1 VPHTPLWGASV
12 RGAAGGGT
20 GGAVLRRDTGAN
32 TLTNRNTMARR
43 TRLLALALAAPLL
56 FGACSTDDSGS
67 GDSSTDSG
75 GNAAADGDLSFAV
88 VTHGSAG
95 DAFWDVVQNGA
106 EQAGK
111 DLGVEVDYQSD
122 GDPQRQSQLIQAAV
136 NQDVDG
142 IVVSMAN
149 PDALQD
155 SVEAAVAAGIP
166 VVTINSG
173 SAESAQF
180 GAIGHVGQDETIAG
194 QGAGQR
200 LAQDGAKNVLCVVHE
215 AGNIGLEQRCDG
227 ASQGL
232 GSNVKLLQ
240 VDINDLQAAQST
252 ITSQLQSDPTIDG
265 VLTLNSAVASAAA
278 AAASDAGSD
287 AEIATFD
294 LNGDVIK
301 AIQDGSIAFAVDQQQ
316 YEQGYLPIVM
326 LKLYAQNL
334 NTVGGGQPVLTGPGI
349 VDSTNVDQIADLAS
363 SGTR

>member
-1 VPHTPLWGASV
+1 
-12 RGAAGGGT
+12 
-20 GGAVLRRDTGAN
+20 
-32 TLTNRNTMARR
+32 MARR

-56 FGACSTDDSGS
+56 LSACSTDDSGD
-67 GDSSTDSG
+67 GGGSSDSG
-75 GNAAADGDLSFAV
+75 GSAAADGDLSFAV

-95 DAFWDVVQNGA
+95 DAFWDVVQKGA
-106 EQAGK
+106 EAAGE
-111 DLGVEVDYQSD
+111 DLGVSVDYQSD

-173 SAESAQF
+173 AAESAQF

-200 LAQDGAKNVLCVVHE
+200 LAEDGASNVLCVVHE
-215 AGNIGLEQRCDG
+215 AGNIGLEQRCAG

-232 GSNVKLLQ
+232 GSQVRLLQ

-252 ITSQLQSDPTIDG
+252 ITSQLQSDPTIDA
-265 VLTLNSAVASAAA
+265 VLTLNSGVASVAAQ
-278 AAASDAGSD
+278 AASDAGSE
-287 AEIATFD
+287 AQIATFD
-294 LNGDVIK
+294 LNGDVIA
-301 AIQDGSIAFAVDQQQ
+301 AIQDGSISFAVDQQQ
-316 YEQGYLPIVM
+316 YEQGYLPVVM

-349 VDSTNVDQIADLAS
+349 VDADNVDEIADLAS
-363 SGTR
+363 AGTR

>member
-1 VPHTPLWGASV
+1 
-12 RGAAGGGT
+12 
-20 GGAVLRRDTGAN
+20 
-32 TLTNRNTMARR
+32 MARR

-56 FGACSTDDSGS
+56 ISACSTENSGGGSDDG
-67 GDSSTDSG
+67 GDSG
-75 GNAAADGDLSFAV
+75 GGSASSGDLSFAV

-95 DAFWDVVQNGA
+95 DAFWDVVQKGA
-106 EQAGK
+106 EDAGEQ
-111 DLGVEVDYQSD
+111 LGVSVDYQSD
-122 GDPQRQSQLIQAAV
+122 GDPQRQSQLIEAAV

-155 SVEAAVAAGIP
+155 SIAAAVEAGIP

-173 SAESAQF
+173 AEQSTEF
-180 GAIGHVGQDETIAG
+180 GAIGHVGQDEVIAG

-200 LAQDGAKNVLCVVHE
+200 LAADGAQNVLCVVHE

-232 GSNVKLLQ
+232 GRDVRLLQ

-252 ITSQLQSDPTIDG
+252 ITSQLQSDPSIDA
-265 VLTLNSAVASAAA
+265 VLTLNSAVAASAA
-278 AAASDAGSD
+278 AAASDAGVD

-294 LNGDVIK
+294 LNGDVIS
-301 AIQDGSIAFAVDQQQ
+301 AIQDGTVAFAVDQQQ

-326 LKLYAQNL
+326 LQLYARNL

-349 VDSTNVDQIADLAS
+349 VDSANVDEIADLAS
-363 SGTR
+363 AGTR